1 MPFVVERS
9 SVLHADPHEVW
20 AAVSTIEGVNRE
32 LAPWVR
38 MTVPGAATGMRLE
51 DAPLGRPVFT
61 SWLLLL
67 REIPFDRHR
76 LVLVEVEPGRRFLE
90 RSSSWLHRVWQHER
104 IVEPRPE
111 GCRVT
116 DRIMFEPWLP
126 LVGKLARPVV
136 DALFRSRHRALRQR
150 YGPQ

>member
-20 AAVSTIEGVNRE
+20 TAVSTMEGVNRE

-67 REIPFDRHR
+67 GVIPFDRHR
-76 LVLVEVEPGRRFLE
+76 LVLEEVEPGRRFLE
-90 RSSSWLHRVWQHER
+90 RSSSWIQRIWQHER
-104 IVEPRPE
+104 IVESHPE

-116 DRIMFEPWLP
+116 DRITVQPRLP
-126 LVGKLARPVV
+126 LVGVLARPLV
-136 DALFRSRHRALRQR
+136 DGLFRHRHRVLRRR
-150 YGPQ
+150 YG